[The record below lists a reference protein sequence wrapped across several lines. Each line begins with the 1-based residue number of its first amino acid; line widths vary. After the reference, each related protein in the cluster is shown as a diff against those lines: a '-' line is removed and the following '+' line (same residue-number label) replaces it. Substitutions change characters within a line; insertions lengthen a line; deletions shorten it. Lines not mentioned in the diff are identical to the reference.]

1 MQQPLSHSAT
11 FSFLRAGGWDD
22 NEPSSCLHGR
32 CCATC
37 WVGAG
42 LGWDD
47 NDPSSCLHGRCYA
60 TRWVGAGVGDRMLAF
75 LEVAYAVDATPLRN
89 MLGRGGVWG

>member
-1 MQQPLSHSAT
+1 MKFSSLYIAAYGFSTECASRLQTVQQPLSHSAT

-42 LGWDD
+42 VEG
-47 NDPSSCLHGRCYA
+47 
-60 TRWVGAGVGDRMLAF
+60 
-75 LEVAYAVDATPLRN
+75 
-89 MLGRGGVWG
+89 